1 MKTPRPANPPTDPA
15 DASGHRRWWLLLPA
29 LGVASWMAA
38 FGDKTPADAAAPSR
52 PTRSAPGTP
61 GSASSLPPPADG
73 QRSSKAS
80 APADE
85 LDALVPRDRL
95 VPTRDEAT
103 PTGSRDLFAIRNWN
117 PPPPPT
123 PPAPPAPPTAPPMP
137 FLYVGKKQDGQG
149 WEVYLVRGDQTF
161 IAREGQTIEGQYKVE
176 RIAPPVL
183 TLTYLPLRQA
193 QSVAI
198 GEEL

>member
-1 MKTPRPANPPTDPA
+1 
-15 DASGHRRWWLLLPA
+15 
-29 LGVASWMAA
+29 
-38 FGDKTPADAAAPSR
+38 
-52 PTRSAPGTP
+52 
-61 GSASSLPPPADG
+61 
-73 QRSSKAS
+73 
-80 APADE
+80 
-85 LDALVPRDRL
+85 
-95 VPTRDEAT
+95 
-103 PTGSRDLFAIRNWN
+103 
-117 PPPPPT
+117 
-123 PPAPPAPPTAPPMP
+123 MP